1 MKKQSRKR
9 FGAEFRAQAV
19 EWVGL
24 GKPDLAFLAVPVARI
39 RFREMAWI

>member
-1 MKKQSRKR
+1 MKKQSRRR
-9 FGAEFRAQAV
+9 FSAEFRAQAV

-24 GKPDLAFLAVPVARI
+24 GKPDLAFLVVAGARI